1 MKKSGVFLA
10 AVAVCMIL
18 LTGTAFAA
26 VEFKFAHS
34 GSLEHQ
40 YQIGAEQFKKLV
52 DEAIVGLMRSGEF
65 ARIYD
70 KWFMSPIPP
79 LGINLQ
85 MPMSEKLNDILANML
100 AMGTTGPPAKMIT
113 WAVNLT
119 NNGEIDIDKSDVKFL
134 TSFINENRTF
144 VNLAKSQLLD
154 EIEKLK
160 E

>member
-1 MKKSGVFLA
+1 
-10 AVAVCMIL
+10 
-18 LTGTAFAA
+18 
-26 VEFKFAHS
+26 
-34 GSLEHQ
+34 
-40 YQIGAEQFKKLV
+40 
-52 DEAIVGLMRSGEF
+52 
-65 ARIYD
+65 
-70 KWFMSPIPP
+70 
-79 LGINLQ
+79 
-85 MPMSEKLNDILANML
+85 ML

-134 TSFINENRTF
+134 ASFINENRTF